1 MYIRSGLYHLTID
14 ITFFSKYELVHTYLL
29 STDYFFIIAPE
40 FAHEIRFI
48 LIFIQLNHTVIKIV
62 PYCLSFILLFV
73 FS

>member
-14 ITFFSKYELVHTYLL
+14 ITFFSKYKLVHTYLL
-29 STDYFFIIAPE
+29 SPDYIFIIIPE

-48 LIFIQLNHTVIKIV
+48 LIFIQLNHTVIKIA